1 TPGQARCC
9 FFFQAEDG
17 IRDFHVT
24 GVQTCALPISLQ
36 ELHSEGAMPT
46 AGELRNE
53 TLRELRAARKDMA
66 SARFLL
72 ALRDQPREVQ
82 RDEIGRASCRER
94 ARAGVVAAARAEEGI
109 DSARQTRA

>member
-1 TPGQARCC
+1 
-9 FFFQAEDG
+9 
-17 IRDFHVT
+17 
-24 GVQTCALPISLQ
+24 
-36 ELHSEGAMPT
+36 MPT

-82 RDEIGRASCRER
+82 RDAALKQLRTQQMILSLENAVLAEIRDQLAAQEQELTKGIAALAK
-94 ARAGVVAAARAEEGI
+94 ARKNLTSVARVLDALGQVLSIVAKIAK
-109 DSARQTRA
+109 ALA